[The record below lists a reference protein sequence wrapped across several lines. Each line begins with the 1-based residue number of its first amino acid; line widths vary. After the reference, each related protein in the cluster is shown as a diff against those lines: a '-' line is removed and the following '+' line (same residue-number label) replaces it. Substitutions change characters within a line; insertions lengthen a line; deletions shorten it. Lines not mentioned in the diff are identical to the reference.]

1 MLSLN
6 ECFGGAEVSLVL
18 TQEGPVDSQS
28 GHRVQGRRRHKI
40 APQILFRVQCCGMEI
55 AVRERGHPYGALA
68 HPGSPPAWRNASS
81 RSEIACLSCATAA
94 VFSSIFVLVS
104 VRSCRLYCSLI
115 AVFGSL
121 YCCCFKLYSRCRMS
135 SS

>member
-1 MLSLN
+1 M
-6 ECFGGAEVSLVL
+6 FGGADVSLVL
-18 TQEGPVDSQS
+18 TQEGPEVSQS

-40 APQILFRVQCCGMEI
+40 APQILFRVQCSAMEI
-55 AVRERGHPYGALA
+55 AVRDRRHPYGAVA
-68 HPGSPPAWRNASS
+68 HPGSPPDWRNASS

-121 YCCCFKLYSRCRMS
+121 
-135 SS
+135 

>member
-6 ECFGGAEVSLVL
+6 ECFGGAGVSLVL
-18 TQEGPVDSQS
+18 TQEGPAVSQS
-28 GHRVQGRRRHKI
+28 GRRVQGRRRHKI
-40 APQILFRVQCCGMEI
+40 ARQILFQARCCEMEI
-55 AVRERGHPYGALA
+55 AVRERRHPYGAAA

-104 VRSCRLYCSLI
+104 VRSCRLYCSRI

-121 YCCCFKLYSRCRMS
+121 QYCRCFL
-135 SS
+135 

>member
-18 TQEGPVDSQS
+18 TQEGPVDSHS
-28 GHRVQGRRRHKI
+28 GDRVQGRRRHKI
-40 APQILFRVQCCGMEI
+40 APQILFRAQCCAMEI
-55 AVRERGHPYGALA
+55 AVRERGHPYGAVA

-94 VFSSIFVLVS
+94 VFSSILVLLSFVKTVTGLADDFFS
-104 VRSCRLYCSLI
+104 ACALRAAAATLS
-115 AVFGSL
+115 
-121 YCCCFKLYSRCRMS
+121 
-135 SS
+135 